1 MKDQE
6 NDWKLIEFKLTF
18 EKGYSFREKDHQ
30 KVDHYIG
37 KVVFRNGESEE
48 FILNI
53 DQVKSEK
60 FINIISEQMIK
71 TTNELVSRIQESIV

>member
-1 MKDQE
+1 MTQQDI
-6 NDWKLIEFKLTF
+6 DWKLIEFKLTF
-18 EKGYSFREKDHQ
+18 EKGYSFREKEHQ
-30 KVDHYIG
+30 KVDHYVG

-48 FILNI
+48 FRLNI

-71 TTNELVSRIQESIV
+71 TTNELVSKIQESII